1 MEKLIARWSYW
12 LGITSMVIAV
22 IWKIVDAF
30 RYLHSPASPVGAA
43 TMGAATPGAPTVT
56 AVVGHAMFLHGSV
69 MFLVATTASVG
80 YAWLKSQK
88 P

>member
-12 LGITSMVIAV
+12 LGIACMVIAV
-22 IWKIVDAF
+22 IWKIVVVF
-30 RYLHSPASPVGAA
+30 GYWHLRASTVGAA
-43 TMGAATPGAPTVT
+43 TVGAATPGATTVA
-56 AVVGHAMFLHGSV
+56 AVVGHSMFLHGSI
-69 MFLVATTASVG
+69 MFLVATIASVG

>member
-12 LGITSMVIAV
+12 LGIACMVIAV
-22 IWKIVDAF
+22 IWKIVVVF
-30 RYLHSPASPVGAA
+30 RYWHSPAS
-43 TMGAATPGAPTVT
+43 TMGAATPGATT
-56 AVVGHAMFLHGSV
+56 AAAVVGYSMFLHGSI
-69 MFLVATTASVG
+69 MFLVATIASVG